1 MSETVR
7 EFLVRGIAA
16 ARTNNPKD
24 IDEARYY
31 LKRAINASDADFDQ
45 RAKAWLWLS
54 QLEDDPVKK
63 RDCLENV
70 LAIDPSDPLA
80 RRGLAI
86 LDGRLKAADV
96 LDAAQLSD
104 AARPIEP
111 AAPAK
116 SNVRRYACPK
126 CGGRMAYHAAK
137 RALTCEYCG
146 NHLTEFQAI
155 QQGALVP
162 EQDFTA
168 TLPTAKAHR
177 WELATLRVLKCDG
190 CGANFTLSPT
200 QLSGAC
206 PFCGSAHLVETPT
219 SLDLIQPEGVL
230 PFQFEAEGA
239 RQFVTQWIDKLKF
252 RPGDLDERAAV
263 SLPRGVYLPCWTFDL
278 GGQLKWHALI
288 GEQRGRQ
295 TVWVP
300 RDDVYLV
307 YHDDLIVPASH
318 TVSKDLLDDV
328 LEYETQALI
337 PYSIDLLA
345 DQAVEIYQVSLAD
358 ASLVARQRA
367 LKLAR
372 DYVLHTSLA
381 GEQVKDFQLNSLGL
395 IVESYKLVLLPLW
408 LTTYRYKN
416 EHYRVAVNGQTGHV
430 AGLAPRSGLQ
440 KALAGLFGD

>member
-1 MSETVR
+1 MSDTVR

-16 ARTNNPKD
+16 TKTNDPKD
-24 IDEARYY
+24 KDEARYY
-31 LKRAINASDADFDQ
+31 LNRAANASDATFEQ

-54 QLEDDPVKK
+54 QIEDDPVKK

-70 LAIDPSDPLA
+70 LAIDPSDPVA

-86 LDGRLKAADV
+86 LDGRLKTEDIVDPDALSAPIAPVAPDV
-96 LDAAQLSD
+96 
-104 AARPIEP
+104 P
-111 AAPAK
+111 K
-116 SNVRRYACPK
+116 VRRYACPK
-126 CGGRMAYHAAK
+126 CGGKMSYNASK

-146 NHLTEFQAI
+146 NRLTEFQAI
-155 QQGALVP
+155 QQGALVQ

-177 WELATLRVLKCDG
+177 WELATLRTLKCDG
-190 CGANFTLSPT
+190 CGAAFTLPPT
-200 QLSGAC
+200 QVSGAC
-206 PFCGSAHLVETPT
+206 PFCGSAHLVQTTTGE
-219 SLDLIQPEGVL
+219 LIQPEGVL
-230 PFQFEAEGA
+230 PFQFDAEAA
-239 RQFVTQWIDKLKF
+239 RQHVLKWIDDLKF

-278 GGQLKWHALI
+278 GGQMKWHALI

-300 RDDVYLV
+300 RNDLYLV

-318 TVSKDLLDDV
+318 SIAKDLLDDV
-328 LEYETQALI
+328 LDYDTKALC

-367 LKLAR
+367 SRLGR
-372 DYVLHTSLA
+372 EYVLHHTLA
-381 GEQVKDFQLNSLGL
+381 GEQVKDFQMNSLGL
-395 IVESYKLVLLPLW
+395 IVESYKLTLLPLW

-416 EHYRVAVNGQTGHV
+416 EKYAVAVNGQSGRV
-430 AGLAPRSGLQ
+430 SGQAPRSGLQ
-440 KALAGLFGD
+440 KALAGIFGD